1 MHIVSMVFKL
11 KQHKTKAGIC
21 TTRGSHTI
29 TAEYTNLL
37 SQYKRKRNS
46 SAIQLQKIKLHMKN
60 YNISCSTCSHCDKVW
75 TTEMKGTSFCETSL
89 TQKHTMISCVLMTT
103 PTTKCLLRQ
112 CTWEPCLQCKPTM
125 VAFKPFF

>member
-1 MHIVSMVFKL
+1 MHIVSMVFEV
-11 KQHKTKAGIC
+11 KQYKTKAGHPHNSKL
-21 TTRGSHTI
+21 SHTI

-37 SQYKRKRNS
+37 SRYKRKRNG

-60 YNISCSTCSHCDKVW
+60 YNISCSTCSHCDKIW
-75 TTEMKGTSFCETSL
+75 TAEMKGTSFSETSL

-112 CTWEPCLQCKPTM
+112 CTSSLVGALFM
-125 VAFKPFF
+125 M